1 MKTNQEPGRSDAFN
15 QVLSEWKVAA
25 PLPPR
30 FQEQVWQRIAKAER
44 SAEQPAAGSVFWRL
58 LTVVLPR
65 PGFAYA
71 YLAALLV
78 FGMAAGSW
86 AAQVKASHMD
96 SQLSLRYVQA
106 IDPYRGDT
114 SQR

>member
-1 MKTNQEPGRSDAFN
+1 MKTNREPGHSDALDP
-15 QVLSEWKVAA
+15 VLAEWKVTA

-30 FQEQVWQRIAKAER
+30 FQEQVWQRIAKAEHR
-44 SAEQPAAGSVFWRL
+44 AEPPAPGGVFWRL
-58 LTVVLPR
+58 LAVVLPR
-65 PGFAYA
+65 PGVAYA
-71 YLAALLV
+71 YSAALLV

-86 AAQVKASHMD
+86 AAQVKASHMN

-114 SQR
+114 SQP